1 MGYMGKYL
9 DVDLTTNKI
18 KEEKLDYQEVKK
30 WIGGKGL
37 GAKILYDSLK
47 PDINPLNPEN
57 ILLLMTGPLSG
68 TSVQTSGRWTIVT
81 KSPHTGIFVDSHV
94 GGKFGHRLKRSGF
107 DYIMLKGKAV
117 EPVYLEVTSENID
130 LHSAIV
136 YWGKGNYET
145 ESLLQK
151 KHDKSEVCSIGPAGE
166 NLVSFANIVTD
177 RTHIAGRGGT
187 GAVMGSKNLKAVVVN
202 GTEKIEAKDPS
213 KFKQLTRK
221 FRKKVR
227 ENPGVKH
234 RHEIGTVMWVKMS
247 NDAGFLPTRNFQSGV
262 FEDADQISGERM
274 RDEFVIGHTACYGC
288 SIACGK
294 KTSYKSGKFA
304 GLEVDGPEYETTA
317 LLGSSCG
324 LNDLGAIAKA
334 NEICDDL
341 GMDTITSGGT
351 IAFAME
357 ATEKGLLKQNEI
369 NNLTFGNDD
378 AVHHLLRK
386 IAIRE
391 GIGDFF
397 AKGSLAAAKK
407 LGHESSDYAVQV
419 KGLELAGVE
428 PRGSWGMAL
437 AYSTSDRGGCH
448 QRCWTPGAELSGTLK
463 RFSFE
468 GVPLFVK
475 SSQDERAACYS
486 LVLCDFLPFDVPEM
500 VEILNAST
508 GFEYTP
514 DNYLLTGERIWNL
527 TRLFNV
533 REGIT
538 ASDDVLPKRFSQEPA
553 PFGDPKGLVI
563 KEDDLEASKLEYY
576 SLRGW
581 DSRGIPTSEKIN
593 SLGI

>member
-18 KEEKLDYQEVKK
+18 QEKKLDYQEVKK

-47 PDINPLNPEN
+47 PGIDPLSPKN

-68 TSVQTSGRWTIVT
+68 TSVQTSGRWTVVT

-94 GGKFGHRLKRSGF
+94 GGKFGHKLKRSGF
-107 DYIMLKGKAV
+107 DYIVLKGKAA

-130 LHSAIV
+130 LHSANE
-136 YWGKGNYET
+136 YWGKGNYDT
-145 ESLLQK
+145 ESLLKK
-151 KHDKSEVCSIGPAGE
+151 KHDKSEVSSIGPAGE

-213 KFKQLTRK
+213 KFKQLTRI

-234 RHEIGTVMWVKMS
+234 RHEIGTVMWVKMA
-247 NDAGFLPTRNFQSGV
+247 NEAGFLPTRNFQSGV

-274 RDEFVIGHTACYGC
+274 RDEFVVGHTACYGC

-341 GMDTITSGGT
+341 GMDTITGGGT
-351 IAFAME
+351 VAFAME
-357 ATEKGLLKQNEI
+357 ATEKGILKQNEI
-369 NNLTFGNDD
+369 DNLNFGNDE
-378 AVHHLLRK
+378 AVHSLLLR
-386 IAIRE
+386 IANRE
-391 GIGDFF
+391 GIGDLF
-397 AKGSLAAAKK
+397 ANGSLAAAKK
-407 LGHESSDYAVQV
+407 LGHKSTEYAIQV

-468 GVPLFVK
+468 GVPQFVK
-475 SSQDERAACYS
+475 SSQDERAICYS
-486 LVLCDFLPFDVPEM
+486 LVLCDFVPFDVPEM
-500 VEILNAST
+500 VEMLNTAT

-514 DNYLLTGERIWNL
+514 ENYLLTGERIWNL

-538 ASDDVLPKRFSQEPA
+538 TSDDVLPKRFSQEQA
-553 PFGDPKGLVI
+553 PFGDPKGLLI
-563 KEDDLEASKLEYY
+563 SEKALEASKAEYY
-576 SLRGW
+576 DLRGW
-581 DSRGIPTSEKIN
+581 DTNGVPTSEKVGK
-593 SLGI
+593 LGF